1 MRVVLAS
8 IEGEYR
14 RYKTK
19 AEEVFAQLSDAQ
31 LAQPLGDRENSVAM
45 IVRHMAGNL
54 RSRFTDF
61 LTSDGEKPWR
71 NREEE
76 FRPREIARNELLES
90 WEEGWR
96 VLQTELAALTDDDLD
111 RTVTIRR
118 QPLSVAEALHR
129 SLAHVGYHVG
139 QIVLIGRH
147 LCGTR
152 WEFLSI
158 PPGASGS
165 YNLDPTRDRPP
176 GS

>member
-1 MRVVLAS
+1 MAS
-8 IEGEYR
+8 LEGEYR
-14 RYKTK
+14 RYRTK

-61 LTSDGEKPWR
+61 LTTDGEKPWR

-76 FRPREIARNELLES
+76 FRSREVSRSELMES

-96 VLQTELAALTDDDLD
+96 VLQAELAALTDADLG
-111 RTVTIRR
+111 RTVTIRQ
-118 QPLSVAEALHR
+118 QPLSVSEALHR

-147 LCGTR
+147 LCGAR

-158 PPGASGS
+158 PPGASEA
-165 YNLDPTRDRPP
+165 YNRNPTRERPP
-176 GS
+176 GA